1 MKQFIT
7 QHGLKQ
13 HPEIAF
19 ACDTHRIPHED
30 VEWLLNLL
38 ESEIQLGRLFKA
50 GEILN
55 IGWVGVKLAPENSST
70 LRILEPDFR
79 GLPINFIPSVNHT
92 LKHYRQHLDTVA
104 SLKPQLELEM
114 PSVRDSI
121 IVSKNF
127 AASQHLRLWHE
138 TPKKAHE
145 SGWFCKDLTVG
156 DKDAYNQ
163 LSLYEFACLQPSLI
177 KYLALPIHSEVIW
190 ESGRSMSISY
200 KNQALSI
207 LPNSYLEAVNQAKLN

>member
-1 MKQFIT
+1 
-7 QHGLKQ
+7 
-13 HPEIAF
+13 
-19 ACDTHRIPHED
+19 
-30 VEWLLNLL
+30 
-38 ESEIQLGRLFKA
+38 
-50 GEILN
+50 LN

-70 LRILEPDFR
+70 LRIIEPDFQ

-127 AASQHLRLWHE
+127 ASSPNLRIWHE
-138 TPKKAHE
+138 TPQEAHE

-156 DKDAYNQ
+156 DDDTYEQ

-177 KYLALPIHSEVIW
+177 KYLALPVYCEVTW
-190 ESGRSMSISY
+190 ESGRTMDVRY
-200 KNQALSI
+200 KNQALNI
-207 LPNSYLEAVNQAKLN
+207 VTDSYLAAINQSKLN